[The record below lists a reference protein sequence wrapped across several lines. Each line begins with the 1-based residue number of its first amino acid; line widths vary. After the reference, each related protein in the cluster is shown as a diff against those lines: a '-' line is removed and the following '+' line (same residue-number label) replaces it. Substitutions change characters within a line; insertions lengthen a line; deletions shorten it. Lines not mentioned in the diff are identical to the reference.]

1 VILVVGATGQLG
13 SLVVLELGRQGRP
26 VRAMVRPPDL
36 GRDLV
41 DAGAELVAADL
52 LKPETLDDALRGVRA
67 VVATA
72 NAVAPTHRG
81 DGHDALT
88 RGYAEFIARAKAA
101 GVERFV
107 YASVPETPLDDD
119 VPMIRAKRTVE
130 ELLAASGMSYAA
142 PRMPP
147 FIEVWLALVGSS
159 IPVRG
164 EPRATVQRQYPV
176 LRRFRGVTGR
186 SIEERGVMVLPGP
199 ASTRNAFISVH
210 DTARVLSALVD
221 ATDVTGPVDVGGPE
235 ILTWTE
241 VAEIFGEVL
250 CRPVR
255 VRSTPV
261 AVFTVAQRVLA
272 RIAPSVSNVMGLNR
286 LLATSETP
294 WDTSE
299 VTRRLG
305 VHPLR
310 TVEQVL
316 REKAALPAID

>member
-13 SLVVLELGRQGRP
+13 SLVVRELGRQGRP

-52 LKPETLDDALRGVRA
+52 LEPATLDDALRGVRA
-67 VVATA
+67 VIATA

-81 DGHDALT
+81 DSHDSLA
-88 RGYAEFIARAKAA
+88 RGYADLLARAQAA

-107 YASVPETPLDDD
+107 YASVPETPLDGD

-130 ELLAASGMSYAA
+130 QLLAASGMSYAA

-164 EPRATVQRQYPV
+164 ELRATVQRHNPV
-176 LRRFRGVTGR
+176 LRRYRGVTGR
-186 SIEERGVMVLPGP
+186 SIEDRGVMVVPGP

-210 DTARVLSALVD
+210 DTARLLVALVD
-221 ATDVTGPVDVGGPE
+221 ATDLTGPVDVGGPE
-235 ILTWTE
+235 ILTWTD
-241 VAEIFGEVL
+241 VAAIYSQVL
-250 CRPVR
+250 GRPVR
-255 VRSTPV
+255 VRSTPP
-261 AVFTVAQRVLA
+261 AVFALAQRALTRV
-272 RIAPSVSNVMGLNR
+272 APSVSNVMGLNR
-286 LLATSETP
+286 LIATSETP

-316 REKAALPAID
+316 REKAQQPATD